1 MGTVDF
7 LGLFF
12 FFFVNAL
19 GNDLQQGVLIKILP
33 KSAWRQQNQA
43 EFSGSRQG
51 RKQRALQAEKGTSL

>member
-7 LGLFF
+7 LGLFIF

-33 KSAWRQQNQA
+33 KSAW
-43 EFSGSRQG
+43 
-51 RKQRALQAEKGTSL
+51 